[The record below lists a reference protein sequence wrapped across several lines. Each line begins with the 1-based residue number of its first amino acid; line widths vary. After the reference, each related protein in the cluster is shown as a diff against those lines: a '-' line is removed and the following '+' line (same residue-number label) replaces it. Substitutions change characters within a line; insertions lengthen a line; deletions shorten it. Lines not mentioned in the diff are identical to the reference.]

1 MPANNNHLFIAISQ
15 IILDDPESESPRI
28 HNKRKKISKRQL
40 IRRLELMIQELEEL
54 EVEVDLT
61 PYKDSVDCLKKLK
74 KEQDYNDLV
83 QEVID
88 GYDSSYGVEIDPEN
102 QMDHSWSAQEI
113 QKEQSESEEIETGSH
128 EKGKQQSY

>member
-1 MPANNNHLFIAISQ
+1 
-15 IILDDPESESPRI
+15 
-28 HNKRKKISKRQL
+28 
-40 IRRLELMIQELEEL
+40 MIQELEEL

-61 PYKDSVDCLKKLK
+61 PYKDSVDYLKKLK

-102 QMDHSWSAQEI
+102 QVDHSWSAQEI